1 MDVFNIFCK
10 YFRLPEGMANV
21 SKYPILC
28 TALLD
33 DGSWSEE
40 DLGELASNNLI
51 GVFSEVVH
59 IQDILVD
66 NQPKWIPSDDL
77 TPEEKACTAHKTTK
91 TKKINKKIDH

>member
-1 MDVFNIFCK
+1 MIRLVIYIMDVFNIFCK

-40 DLGELASNNLI
+40 DLGELAINNLI
-51 GVFSEVVH
+51 GIFSEVVH
-59 IQDILVD
+59 VQDILVD
-66 NQPKWIPSDDL
+66 
-77 TPEEKACTAHKTTK
+77 
-91 TKKINKKIDH
+91 INPNGFLQMILPQKHTLN

>member
-77 TPEEKACTAHKTTK
+77 TPEEKACSS
-91 TKKINKKIDH
+91 

>member
-1 MDVFNIFCK
+1 MQYIYYLFCK
-10 YFRLPEGMANV
+10 YFRLPEGMEDV
-21 SKYPILC
+21 SKYPILFA
-28 TALLD
+28 ALLD

-59 IQDILVD
+59 VQDILVD
-66 NQPKWIPSDDL
+66 EQPYQEWIPSDDL

-91 TKKINKKIDH
+91 TKK